1 MCVRVIIPLTSL
13 AAASTGLVLGASL
26 TRPEGPTKEGNINK
40 MTSYKG
46 GRLLPLGKT
55 KVPFSLPVARALDSW
70 VFCAA
75 PISSLY
81 LVSTYLMKRLECQY
95 KTSP

>member
-1 MCVRVIIPLTSL
+1 MCARDNSSYLLSSSVDRL
-13 AAASTGLVLGASL
+13 GLGSEFD
-26 TRPEGPTKEGNINK
+26 TPGGTYKGRKISK
-40 MTSYKG
+40 MTSYKR

-81 LVSTYLMKRLECQY
+81 LVSTYLMKRLECQHR
-95 KTSP
+95 TSP